1 MFKIFFFSLGTGTF
15 FNSSV
20 CFVMGWGGVEDYFM
34 FHGGEVNS
42 GFPTV
47 GRGGATFH
55 FFLFKVW
62 GCARGCSSWR
72 GTSGELCKSIECF
85 CKRRDSMRKSKRG
98 KG

>member
-62 GCARGCSSWR
+62 RVQLEDAARG
-72 GTSGELCKSIECF
+72 GGPQENFEVH
-85 CKRRDSMRKSKRG
+85 
-98 KG
+98 